1 MINKEDSKNLINKP
15 KRPVLLSV
23 LCILTFIG
31 SGLGSLSFL
40 VTYLS
45 FDIAQELFQE
55 MKDIVPGIEYVAKAG
70 KNLFLTGSI
79 LYFFS
84 LLGASLM
91 WQLRKA
97 GFHFYVASQILLV
110 ILPLVYISGYGISF
124 LDVLLSLVFIFLYAT
139 FLKIMK

>member
-97 GFHFYVASQILLV
+97 GFHFYVALQILLV

-124 LDVLLSLVFIFLYAT
+124 LDVLLSLVFIFLYAK